1 MERLERDPVPCARA
15 FLSIFFLGL
24 ATVITGCEGTQIVD
38 DLIYGTKS
46 KPPDEF
52 QVVNQPPLSMPPDYG
67 LRPPK
72 PGAERPGTT
81 KPNERARQAV
91 FGIENPNLY
100 REDGTNVTSRT
111 IGERALLGRSSSV
124 QANPDIRRIL
134 NAEGTIVAEEDRSL
148 TEQLLFMNEQKT
160 PSDEILDPVEEYR
173 RIYGQ
178 PVPSAPGTGT
188 EEDEHTFG
196 YE

>member
-1 MERLERDPVPCARA
+1 MPRTRT
-15 FLSIFFLGL
+15 FLSVLLLGL
-24 ATVITGCEGTQIVD
+24 VPAITGCQLAD

-46 KPPDEF
+46 RPPDEF

-67 LRPPK
+67 LRPPT
-72 PGAERPGTT
+72 PGED
-81 KPNERARQAV
+81 
-91 FGIENPNLY
+91 PNLH
-100 REDGTNVTSRT
+100 REDGASVASLT
-111 IGERALLGRSSSV
+111 IGERALLGRSSTV

-134 NAEGTIVAEEDRSL
+134 NAEGTITAEEDRSL
-148 TEQLLFMNEQKT
+148 TEQLLFMNEEETQG
-160 PSDEILDPVEEYR
+160 DETLDPIEEYR

-188 EEDEHTFG
+188 EEEDQTFG